1 MTLVSIATIRK
12 QWMHKTALFKKKIKE
27 HSYTDGLS
35 KQTKNYERAMMMS
48 TNIQP
53 SAVSFLSTDFVCRQS
68 A

>member
-1 MTLVSIATIRK
+1 
-12 QWMHKTALFKKKIKE
+12 MHKTALFKKKIKE

>member
-1 MTLVSIATIRK
+1 
-12 QWMHKTALFKKKIKE
+12 MHKTALFKKIKE
-27 HSYTDGLS
+27 HGLS

-53 SAVSFLSTDFVCRQS
+53 SAVSVLSTDFVCRQS

>member
-1 MTLVSIATIRK
+1 MTLVSIVTIRK
-12 QWMHKTALFKKKIKE
+12 QWTHKE

-53 SAVSFLSTDFVCRQS
+53 SAVSFLTTEFVCRQS